1 MRLGS
6 TLALALPL
14 VLAGCFEDQPTLDTS
29 GRDAYEASVA
39 AMQAE
44 LAAPKAEALGKA
56 LFALSFSG
64 DPGSE
69 AANIVPA
76 AYSARDPGTMLSK
89 LRPQVDGA
97 TADEIIEAARTYRLA
112 SVERELERL
121 RREVDKWAGYSVAA
135 RTLIK
140 TINIRTPR
148 YYWDETHIVER
159 PIIDFTIV
167 NDSPI
172 ALKRIVLLGTLKS
185 PGREIPW
192 VSSTFSYTFP
202 GGLEPGEQQRLR
214 LLPNTFGE
222 WSNASLRGAKSATLT
237 LSLVNVRD
245 RYDTPLIPREVER
258 LDEMRSEIDTLEAER
273 RALAALL

>member
-6 TLALALPL
+6 TLVLALPL
-14 VLAGCFEDQPTLDTS
+14 ALAGCFEDQPTLDTS
-29 GRDAYEASVA
+29 GRDAFAASVS
-39 AMQAE
+39 AMRAE
-44 LAAPKAEALGKA
+44 LSPPKAEALGKA
-56 LFALSFSG
+56 LFALSFT
-64 DPGSE
+64 DD
-69 AANIVPA
+69 AAPAAPSIVPA
-76 AYSARDPGTMLSK
+76 GSSRSDPGGILAK
-89 LRPQVDGA
+89 LRPGVSGM
-97 TADEIIEAARTYRLA
+97 TADEIIEAARTYRLT

-121 RREVDKWAGYSVAA
+121 HREVDKWAGYSVAA

-140 TINIRTPR
+140 TITIRTPR

-222 WSNASLRGAKSATLT
+222 WSNASLREAKSASLT

-258 LDEMRSEIDTLEAER
+258 LDEMRAEIDTLEAER